1 MNEHGQN
8 KFMAYK
14 VCSICAQM
22 KQTKKQNQQQHPTAT
37 TTKHTNRMKK
47 YQATA
52 AVAVSEVS
60 REFVLEFA
68 TSALHICCNN
78 WHACIIATR
87 T

>member
-1 MNEHGQN
+1 MRADETN
-8 KFMAYK
+8 KKAK
-14 VCSICAQM
+14 S
-22 KQTKKQNQQQHPTAT
+22 T
-37 TTKHTNRMKK
+37 TTTTSNSNNDKAHEQNEKK
-47 YQATA
+47 NKATA

>member
-1 MNEHGQN
+1 MRADETN
-8 KFMAYK
+8 KKAK
-14 VCSICAQM
+14 S
-22 KQTKKQNQQQHPTAT
+22 T
-37 TTKHTNRMKK
+37 TTSNSNNDKAHEQKK
-47 YQATA
+47 KNKATAA

>member
-1 MNEHGQN
+1 MRADETN
-8 KFMAYK
+8 KKAK
-14 VCSICAQM
+14 S
-22 KQTKKQNQQQHPTAT
+22 T
-37 TTKHTNRMKK
+37 TTSNSNNDKAHEQKK
-47 YQATA
+47 NKATAA

-68 TSALHICCNN
+68 TSVLHICCNN